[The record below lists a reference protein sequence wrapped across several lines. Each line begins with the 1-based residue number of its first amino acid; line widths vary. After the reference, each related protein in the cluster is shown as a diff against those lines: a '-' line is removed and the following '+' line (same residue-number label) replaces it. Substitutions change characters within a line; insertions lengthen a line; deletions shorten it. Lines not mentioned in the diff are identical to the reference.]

1 MNKIEVLS
9 ILESILGHSRQT
21 GEDNYAFYCPFC
33 KHYKKKLEVNLTT
46 YNYHC
51 WVCNPKLGGKN
62 FYYLAKKLA
71 NISEANLEAVREY
84 TNTPRF
90 IRGNSKTSDPTIKLP
105 KEFKSMEEEHKCIEY
120 KHAKVFLK
128 KRGITDL
135 DIKKYNI
142 GFCDEGEYSGRI
154 IIPSYSEDRTLN
166 YFVGRTFFDD
176 YLKYKNPKVSRDI
189 IAFENLIDWNNPI
202 IICEG
207 MLDAIAIRRNAVPLL
222 GKLLPTSLKNKI
234 KISNVKEIYVCLDV
248 DAKNDAVKIATDLME
263 DNDSRNV
270 YLVRLDKKDPSEIGF
285 EQMIHIIKDTPKF
298 DFENLIYTRL
308 FE

>member
-1 MNKIEVLS
+1 MNKIEILS

-21 GEDNYAFYCPFC
+21 GEDNYAFFCPYC
-33 KHYKKKLEVNLTT
+33 KHYKKKLELNLETF
-46 YNYHC
+46 NYHC

-62 FYYLAKKLA
+62 FYYLVKKFA
-71 NISEANLEAVREY
+71 TISEAKLETIREY
-84 TNTPRF
+84 TNTTKFVRRSNKPG
-90 IRGNSKTSDPTIKLP
+90 IEYLKIP
-105 KEFKSMEEEHKCIEY
+105 KEFKSMEEEHSSIEY

-135 DIKKYNI
+135 DITKYNI
-142 GFCDEGEYSGRI
+142 GFCDEGEYAGRI
-154 IIPSYSEDRTLN
+154 IIPSYSADNTLN

-189 IAFENLIDWNNPI
+189 IAFENLIDWNSPI
-202 IICEG
+202 ILCEG
-207 MLDAIAIRRNAVPLL
+207 MLDAIAIRRNAIPLL
-222 GKLLPTSLKNKI
+222 GKLLPKSLRNKI
-234 KISNVKEIYVCLDV
+234 KTHNIKEIYICLDL
-248 DAKNDAVKIATDLME
+248 DAKDDAVSIAKELME

-285 EQMIHIIKDTPKF
+285 ERIIRIIKDTKKF
-298 DFENLIYTRL
+298 DFENLIYTKL